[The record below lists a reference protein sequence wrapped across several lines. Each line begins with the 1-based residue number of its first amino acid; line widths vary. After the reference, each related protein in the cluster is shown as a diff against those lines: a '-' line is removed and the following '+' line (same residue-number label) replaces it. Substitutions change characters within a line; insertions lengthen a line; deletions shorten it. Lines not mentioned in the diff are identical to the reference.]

1 MRTLL
6 AGLVLAS
13 LIVPLRG
20 EAATLRCGSSLVSD
34 GASTTDT
41 LMKCGEPMDKQIRQE
56 STSTR
61 NRARQRGQR
70 GQRGED
76 SSTTQTVTVQVEEW
90 TYNFGPNR
98 FMQVVTFTD
107 GKLTD
112 VRSTTYGK

>member
-1 MRTLL
+1 MRTFL

-13 LIVPLRG
+13 LIIPLRG
-20 EAATLRCGSSLVSD
+20 EAATLRCGSNLISD
-34 GASTTDT
+34 GASTSDA

-61 NRARQRGQR
+61 NRVRQGR
-70 GQRGED
+70 ET

-112 VRSTTYGK
+112 VRAAGYGK

>member
-13 LIVPLRG
+13 LIVPFRG
-20 EAATLRCGSSLVSD
+20 EAASMRCGSNLIAD
-34 GASTTDT
+34 GATPSDAR
-41 LMKCGEPMDKQIRQE
+41 MKCGEPMSTHVRQE
-56 STSTR
+56 STSTK
-61 NRARQRGQR
+61 NRVREGK
-70 GQRGED
+70 EN

-98 FMQVVTFTD
+98 LMQVVTFTD

-112 VRSTTYGK
+112 VRSAGYGK

>member
-6 AGLVLAS
+6 AGLVLAC
-13 LIVPLRG
+13 LIVPFSG
-20 EAATLRCGSSLVSD
+20 EAATLRCGNKLISD
-34 GASTTDT
+34 GASQSDA
-41 LMKCGEPMDKQIRQE
+41 LMKCGEPMSKHAREE

-61 NRARQRGQR
+61 NRVREGK
-70 GQRGED
+70 EE

-98 FMQVVTFTD
+98 LMKVAVFTD

-112 VRSTTYGK
+112 VRSAGYGK